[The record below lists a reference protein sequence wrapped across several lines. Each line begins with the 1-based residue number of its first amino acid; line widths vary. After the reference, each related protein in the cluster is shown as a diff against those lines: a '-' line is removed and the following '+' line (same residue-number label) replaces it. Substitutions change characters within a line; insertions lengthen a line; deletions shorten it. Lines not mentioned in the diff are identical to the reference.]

1 MKTGWVKDNNKWYF
15 LNGSGE
21 MLTGWIRPGGTWYF
35 LEKSGAMK
43 TGWLWDNNKWYYLD
57 GSGAMKTGWVKTG
70 GKWYLLDG
78 SGAMRTGW
86 VKAGKWY
93 YLDKSGAMKTGWLW
107 DNGKWYYLN
116 SNGDM
121 ATGWAKDGGK
131 WYYLDGSGAMKT
143 GTDVLGKTIYHF
155 GADGS
160 LKDVYTRNISNIL
173 SLSTGNKNRAL
184 TIIKNLIDIVQYER
198 DSTQLYTG
206 EEMAQTDF
214 RKIYDAISNDMFY
227 GELPPIAG
235 IRASDDI
242 HIITT
247 VYMNRPAYMVYE
259 EMKEGRTL
267 EDLLN
272 RALSNS
278 GANNTGSDYE
288 KVRRINNYICD
299 TIRYDYDC
307 YYGNSDYLETTQV
320 IQQGKAICAGYAR
333 YFYKLCTKAGVR
345 CQVIYGDANGGSGWE
360 SHAWNR
366 VYVNGGW
373 KYVDVTFN
381 DTGGNW
387 SEYLLDSYLWS
398 DHSGNEVVEDNNL

>member
-1 MKTGWVKDNNKWYF
+1 
-15 LNGSGE
+15 
-21 MLTGWIRPGGTWYF
+21 
-35 LEKSGAMK
+35 
-43 TGWLWDNNKWYYLD
+43 
-57 GSGAMKTGWVKTG
+57 
-70 GKWYLLDG
+70 
-78 SGAMRTGW
+78 
-86 VKAGKWY
+86 
-93 YLDKSGAMKTGWLW
+93 
-107 DNGKWYYLN
+107 
-116 SNGDM
+116 
-121 ATGWAKDGGK
+121 
-131 WYYLDGSGAMKT
+131 
-143 GTDVLGKTIYHF
+143 
-155 GADGS
+155 
-160 LKDVYTRNISNIL
+160 
-173 SLSTGNKNRAL
+173 
-184 TIIKNLIDIVQYER
+184 
-198 DSTQLYTG
+198 
-206 EEMAQTDF
+206 
-214 RKIYDAISNDMFY
+214 
-227 GELPPIAG
+227 
-235 IRASDDI
+235 
-242 HIITT
+242 
-247 VYMNRPAYMVYE
+247 MVYE

-333 YFYKLCTKAGVR
+333 YFYKLCTKAGIR